1 VPRRFF
7 DAAVTFLAA
16 NSGQILYKFA
26 EKERIPSAWIAGV
39 RQRLDTKDYNSMKIT
54 KGRTRGVLGFHLS
67 RLRFRL
73 GSVFARP
80 GGRMSFLDILIGK
93 PLPTS
98 DERAEQ
104 LGISAGIPIFGLDA
118 LSSAAYGPEAALT
131 LLLPLGAAGIA
142 YIVPISVSII
152 ILLTIVYFSYRQ
164 TIAAYPNG
172 GGSYTVAK
180 ENLGTYP
187 GLLAAAALMIDY
199 ILTAAV
205 GISAGVGALVSAA
218 PSLEPRTLSLCLG
231 ILLVVTIVNLRGLR
245 EAGAVFMI
253 PTYLFV
259 GSLLVALV
267 VGLVK
272 TVLAGGHPLPVV
284 APPALPSSVAAA
296 ASVWVLLQ
304 VFSNGCTAMT
314 GVEAV
319 SNGVRAFRE
328 PTVRNAQ
335 RTLTVIIGILIIMLA
350 GIAYLVRAYGIA
362 ATDPGQP
369 GYQSV
374 LSMLVAAIAGRG
386 WFYYTAIGSVLV
398 ILCLSANT
406 AFADFPRLCRAIAQN
421 SFLPHSFGF
430 RGRRLVYSQGIIV
443 LAVLAAIIL
452 FLFGG
457 VTDRLIP
464 LYAIGAFL
472 AFTLSQAGMVSH
484 WRKAKGPG
492 AARSMFIN
500 GLGALATG
508 ITLLVVLVAK
518 FTSGAWVTVLLVAVL
533 LIFMMRV
540 RRHYDRVA
548 QEIKSS
554 AVLDVSS
561 QKPPIV
567 IVPIQ
572 EWGKIAKNAL
582 QFALTLSPEIHA
594 VHVATEE
601 DVSELQEKWS
611 RVVDAPAKKAGIN
624 APKLV
629 TLPSPYRLVI
639 TPIVDYVL
647 KIEHANPGRN
657 IAVIVPELVEHH
669 WYHYPL
675 HNQRAELLKAF
686 LLFKGDRRIILVNVP
701 WYLKA

>member
-1 VPRRFF
+1 
-7 DAAVTFLAA
+7 
-16 NSGQILYKFA
+16 
-26 EKERIPSAWIAGV
+26 
-39 RQRLDTKDYNSMKIT
+39 
-54 KGRTRGVLGFHLS
+54 
-67 RLRFRL
+67 
-73 GSVFARP
+73 
-80 GGRMSFLDILIGK
+80 MSFLDILLGK
-93 PLPTS
+93 PLATS

-104 LGISAGIPIFGLDA
+104 VGVSAGIPIFGLDA

-131 LLLPLGAAGIA
+131 LLLPLGAAGVA
-142 YIVPISVSII
+142 YIVPISLSII
-152 ILLTIVYFSYRQ
+152 ILLMIVYFSYRQ
-164 TIAAYPNG
+164 TIAAYPGG
-172 GGSYTVAK
+172 GGSYTVAS

-205 GISAGVGALVSAA
+205 GISAGVGALVSAV
-218 PSLEPRTLSLCLG
+218 PSLEPRTLSLCLA
-231 ILLVVTIVNLRGLR
+231 ILLVVTIVNLRGVR
-245 EAGAVFMI
+245 EAGAVFLI

-259 GSLLVALV
+259 GSLLVAIVL
-267 VGLVK
+267 GLVK
-272 TVLAGGHPLPVV
+272 TVHAGGHPVAVV

-335 RTLTVIIGILIIMLA
+335 RTLTVIIGILIVLLA

-421 SFLPHSFGF
+421 NFLPHSLGY
-430 RGRRLVYSQGIIV
+430 RGRRLVYSQGIV
-443 LAVLAAIIL
+443 ALAVLAAILLI
-452 FLFGG
+452 LFGG

-484 WRKAKGPG
+484 WRKTRGPG
-492 AARSMFIN
+492 AGRSMFIN

-508 ITLLVVLVAK
+508 VTLLVVLVAK
-518 FTSGAWVTVLLVAVL
+518 FTEGAWVTALLVAVL

-540 RRHYDRVA
+540 RGHYDRVA

-554 AVLDVSS
+554 AVLDASS
-561 QKPPIV
+561 QRPPIV

-582 QFALTLSPEIHA
+582 QFALTLSPDIHA

-601 DVSELQEKWS
+601 DCSELQEKWS
-611 RVVDAPAKKAGIN
+611 KLVDAPAKKAGIN

-629 TLPSPYRLVI
+629 TLTSPFRLVI

-647 KIEHANPGRN
+647 RTEHANPGRN
-657 IAVIVPELVEHH
+657 IAVIVPELVERH

-686 LLFKGDRRIILVNVP
+686 ILFKGDRRIILVNVP